1 MQTYSQTPA
10 DVMRPASRI
19 DFADRLLGAEAP
31 AHLYRNPLMENVS
44 P

>member
-1 MQTYSQTPA
+1 
-10 DVMRPASRI
+10 MRPASRI
-19 DFADRLLGAEAP
+19 DFADRLLGAEVP